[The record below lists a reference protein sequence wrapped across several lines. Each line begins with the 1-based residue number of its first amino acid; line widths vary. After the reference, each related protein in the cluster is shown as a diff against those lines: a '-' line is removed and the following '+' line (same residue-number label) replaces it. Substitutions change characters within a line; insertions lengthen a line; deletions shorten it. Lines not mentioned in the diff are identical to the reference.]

1 MNLAQWQLLPYDDS
15 IIGNMD
21 NETFNSYIYDLGN
34 RGSQFYFPEGWAQPL
49 ATGHK
54 YRMFFASLDGVT
66 LDDYGTAL

>member
-1 MNLAQWQLLPYDDS
+1 
-15 IIGNMD
+15 MD
-21 NETFNSYIYDLGN
+21 NETFDDYVYNLGN
-34 RGSQFYFPEGWAQPL
+34 RGSQFFFPEGWAQPL